1 MSTEII
7 QLTWET
13 QQLLFNYSNDE
24 RLSLHLRKLN
34 RRKSIILRLYLE
46 DHMTYEELLI
56 KFDRIAMTNKGL
68 KGKTDYFA
76 RKNNV
81 NRRNLVKE
89 RLQLKLSLR
98 DLDIN

>member
-7 QLTWET
+7 QLNWET
-13 QQLLFNYSNDE
+13 YQLLFEYSIDE

-34 RRKSIILRLYLE
+34 RRKSIILRLFLE
-46 DHMTYEELLI
+46 EHLTYEELLI
-56 KFDRIAMTNKGL
+56 RFDKIAMAH
-68 KGKTDYFA
+68 KGKKGKVDYFA

-81 NRRNLVKE
+81 NRRNNVKN
-89 RLQLKLSLR
+89 RLKLKLSLR

>member
-7 QLTWET
+7 QLNWET
-13 QQLLFNYSNDE
+13 QQLLFEYSKDE
-24 RLSLHLRKLN
+24 RLSLHFRKLN

-46 DHMTYEELLI
+46 DHMTYEELMI
-56 KFDRIAMTNKGL
+56 QFDRLAMTNGGN
-68 KGKTDYFA
+68 KGKRDYFA

-81 NRRNLVKE
+81 NRRNIVKD

>member
-13 QQLLFNYSNDE
+13 QQLLFDYSSDE

-46 DHMTYEELLI
+46 DHMTYEELMI
-56 KFDRIAMTNKGL
+56 QFDRIAMTNKGK

-81 NRRNLVKE
+81 SRKNIVKD